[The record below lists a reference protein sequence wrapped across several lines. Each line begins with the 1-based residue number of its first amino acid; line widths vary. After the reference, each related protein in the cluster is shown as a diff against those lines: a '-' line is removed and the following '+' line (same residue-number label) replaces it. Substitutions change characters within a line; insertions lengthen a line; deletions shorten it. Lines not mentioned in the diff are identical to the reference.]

1 MGRSL
6 LLCETQING
15 KPLIISTVHLE
26 SLENADIR
34 KMQMEI
40 AFPIVK
46 TVDDSMM
53 MGDFNFDSS
62 WKEE

>member
-1 MGRSL
+1 
-6 LLCETQING
+6 
-15 KPLIISTVHLE
+15 
-26 SLENADIR
+26 
-34 KMQMEI
+34 MEK